1 MLIGVVVLRK
11 RSSRFPSHQVTS
23 VLYSLRTHIFT
34 PQKMAVKSNILSI
47 LTSTTRGVLLSILK
61 KILESYL
68 ENTSLGMLLTLPI
81 SIKHILSQSSS
92 TQHNKTHKTQNTRNE
107 CKAKFPAQKTIE
119 DGKAKHCSLNLN
131 DDSGELKL
139 S

>member
-1 MLIGVVVLRK
+1 
-11 RSSRFPSHQVTS
+11 
-23 VLYSLRTHIFT
+23 
-34 PQKMAVKSNILSI
+34 MAVKSNILSI

-92 TQHNKTHKTQNTRNE
+92 TQHNKTHKTQETSVKLNSQKN
-107 CKAKFPAQKTIE
+107 KTIE